1 MKKNK
6 GFTLIELLAVILI
19 LGIIALIAIPTVNN
33 ILKESRTGAWKSTAS
48 QMTKAAENYYQLQI
62 IKNAP
67 YITDFETALAS
78 DGSYLKYDETSKVF
92 VAVEGADADAQATA
106 AAATAEAA
114 MLAALS
120 LKGDIPT
127 LSDIKVFTINS
138 NGEVTL
144 AFENANAYCMTITGT
159 SFTSD
164 DYTKATDNNDATVPT
179 TGLVAG
185 GTAVCIAK

>member
-67 YITDFETALAS
+67 YIIDFKTGESSESTESAKKYIVLDTDRKTFKTVTEQPSET
-78 DGSYLKYDETSKVF
+78 E
-92 VAVEGADADAQATA
+92 
-106 AAATAEAA
+106 AEAA
-114 MLAALS
+114 MLVALA
-120 LKGDIPT
+120 LKGDIP
-127 LSDIKVFTINS
+127 LISQIDVFTIS
-138 NGEVTL
+138 SSGEIAL
-144 AFENANAYCMTITGT
+144 AFHNANAYCMTAQSSTITITDYNNAVSNNLVTKNGT
-159 SFTSD
+159 M
-164 DYTKATDNNDATVPT
+164 
-179 TGLVAG
+179 
-185 GTAVCIAK
+185 VCIPAT

>member
-1 MKKNK
+1 MKRSK

-48 QMTKAAENYYQLQI
+48 QMTKAAENYYQLQV

-67 YITDFETALAS
+67 YVMDFRTAVSSNSGKYVGLDTDGKTFTE
-78 DGSYLKYDETSKVF
+78 V
-92 VAVEGADADAQATA
+92 DAEQTNKEDV
-106 AAATAEAA
+106 

-127 LSDIKVFTINS
+127 LSQIKVFTINS

-144 AFENANAYCMTITGT
+144 AFDNANAYCMTITGT
-159 SFTSD
+159 SFTAD
-164 DYTKATDNNDATVPT
+164 DYTKATDGDDATVPT

>member
-67 YITDFETALAS
+67 YITDFKTALGS

-92 VAVEGADADAQATA
+92 VAVPGADAEAQATA

-127 LSDIKVFTINS
+127 LTQIKEFTINA

-144 AFENANAYCMTITGT
+144 AFDNANAYCMTVSGT
-159 SFTSD
+159 TFTAA
-164 DYTKATDNNDATVPT
+164 DYTVSTGGTDASGTDK
-179 TGLVAG
+179 LVAG
-185 GTAVCIAK
+185 GTTVCIAK